1 MRTRVITA
9 IFIILVTAPL
19 CLFSHT
25 VAWPIFVAAMSVMAV
40 FEMLGCVGTRRK
52 IAVSAPALLMAAVFP
67 FALRYGGASYD
78 VLLIFMIAMFVYLI
92 YLFAISVFSH
102 GKLVLEDVFAS
113 YATGFY
119 IMASFGAL
127 VLLRDRDF
135 GLYLVILTLYGPW
148 ISDVFA
154 YFCGRLFGRH
164 KLIPDVSPKK
174 TVEGAVGGV
183 VFCALAAVLYGFILK
198 TFIGEINSVS
208 YFALALIGAVIAVIS
223 QIGDL
228 IMSHIKRK
236 YGIKDYGF
244 ILPGHGGI
252 LDRFD
257 SVLGVVP
264 LVVILCEIFKG
275 IQMFQ

>member
-25 VAWPIFVAAMSVMAV
+25 VAWPVFVAAMSVMAV

-113 YATGFY
+113 YATVFY

-183 VFCALAAVLYGFILK
+183 VFCALAAILYGFILK
-198 TFIGEINSVS
+198 MFIGEISSVS
-208 YFALALIGAVIAVIS
+208 YVSLALIGAVIAVIS

-264 LVVILCEIFKG
+264 LIVILCEIFKG

>member
-9 IFIILVTAPL
+9 IFIILVTVPL

-25 VAWPIFVAAMSVMAV
+25 VAWPVFVAAMSVMAV

-52 IAVSAPALLMAAVFP
+52 LTIAIPALLMAAVFP
-67 FALRYGGASYD
+67 FALRYGGAPYD

-113 YATGFY
+113 YATVFY

-183 VFCALAAVLYGFILK
+183 IFCALAAVLYGFILK
-198 TFIGEINSVS
+198 TFIGEITSVS
-208 YFALALIGAVIAVIS
+208 YTALALIGAVIAVIS

-228 IMSHIKRK
+228 IIPLKKGQKRNRPRPWK
-236 YGIKDYGF
+236 
-244 ILPGHGGI
+244 
-252 LDRFD
+252 
-257 SVLGVVP
+257 
-264 LVVILCEIFKG
+264 
-275 IQMFQ
+275 

>member
-19 CLFSHT
+19 CLLSHT
-25 VAWPIFVAAMSVMAV
+25 VAWPIFVAAMSFMAV

-52 IAVSAPALLMAAVFP
+52 PAIAIPALMMAAVFP
-67 FALRYGGASYD
+67 FALRYCGAPYD
-78 VLLIFMIAMFVYLI
+78 VLLIFMIAMFIYLI

-113 YATGFY
+113 YATVFY

-154 YFCGRLFGRH
+154 YFCGRIFGRH

-183 VFCALAAVLYGFILK
+183 VFCALAAMLYGFILK
-198 TFIGEINSVS
+198 TFIGEITSVS
-208 YFALALIGAVIAVIS
+208 YLSLALIGAVIAVIS
-223 QIGDL
+223 QVGDL

>member
-113 YATGFY
+113 YATVFY
-119 IMASFGAL
+119 IMVSFGAL

>member
-19 CLFSHT
+19 CLFSQT
-25 VAWPIFVAAMSVMAV
+25 VAWPGFVAAMSVMAV

-52 IAVSAPALLMAAVFP
+52 LAISVPALLMAAVFP
-67 FALRYGGASYD
+67 FALRYCATAYE
-78 VLLIFMIAMFVYLI
+78 VLLILLIAMFVYLI

-113 YATGFY
+113 YTTVFY
-119 IMASFGAL
+119 ILVSFGAL
-127 VLLRDRDF
+127 VMLRDRDF

-154 YFCGRLFGRH
+154 FFCGRLFGRH

-174 TVEGAVGGV
+174 SVEGAIGGV
-183 VFCALAAVLYGFILK
+183 VFCALAAMLYGFILK
-198 TFIGEINSVS
+198 TFIGEITSVS
-208 YFALALIGAVIAVIS
+208 YLGLALIGAVIAVIS
-223 QIGDL
+223 QVGDL

-257 SVLGVVP
+257 SVLGVVTQ
-264 LVVILCEIFKG
+264 VVILCDIFKG
-275 IQMFQ
+275 IQLFQ

>member
-9 IFIILVTAPL
+9 IFIILVTVPL

-25 VAWPIFVAAMSVMAV
+25 VAWPVFVAAMSVMAV

-78 VLLIFMIAMFVYLI
+78 ALLIFMIAMFVYLI

-113 YATGFY
+113 YATVFY
-119 IMASFGAL
+119 IIASFGAL

-183 VFCALAAVLYGFILK
+183 VFCALAAILYGFILK
-198 TFIGEINSVS
+198 MFIGEISSVS
-208 YFALALIGAVIAVIS
+208 YVSLALIGAVIAVIS

-264 LVVILCEIFKG
+264 LIVILCEIFKG

>member
-25 VAWPIFVAAMSVMAV
+25 VAWPVFVAAMSVMAV

-113 YATGFY
+113 YATVFY
-119 IMASFGAL
+119 IIASFGAL

-183 VFCALAAVLYGFILK
+183 VFCALAAILYGFILK
-198 TFIGEINSVS
+198 TLIGEISSVS
-208 YFALALIGAVIAVIS
+208 YVSLALIGAVIAVIS

-264 LVVILCEIFKG
+264 LIVILCEIFKG

>member
-1 MRTRVITA
+1 MRTRVVTA
-9 IFIILVTAPL
+9 IFIILVTVPL

-25 VAWPIFVAAMSVMAV
+25 VAWPVFVAAMSVMAV

-67 FALRYGGASYD
+67 FSLRYGGASYD

-113 YATGFY
+113 YATVFY
-119 IMASFGAL
+119 IIASFGAL

-183 VFCALAAVLYGFILK
+183 VFCALAAILYGFILK
-198 TFIGEINSVS
+198 TLIGEISSVS
-208 YFALALIGAVIAVIS
+208 YVSLALIGAVIAVIS

-264 LVVILCEIFKG
+264 LIVILCEIFKG

>member
-9 IFIILVTAPL
+9 IFIILVTVPL

-25 VAWPIFVAAMSVMAV
+25 VAWPVFVAAMSVMAV

-113 YATGFY
+113 YATVFY
-119 IMASFGAL
+119 IIASFGAL

-183 VFCALAAVLYGFILK
+183 VFCALAAILYGFILK
-198 TFIGEINSVS
+198 TFIGEISSVS
-208 YFALALIGAVIAVIS
+208 YVSLALIGAVIAVIS

-264 LVVILCEIFKG
+264 LIVILCEIFKG

>member
-9 IFIILVTAPL
+9 IFIILITVPL

-25 VAWPIFVAAMSVMAV
+25 VAWHCFVAAMIVMAV

-52 IAVSAPALLMAAVFP
+52 LAVALPALLMAAVFP
-67 FALRYGGASYD
+67 FALRYCAAAYE

-92 YLFAISVFSH
+92 YLFTLSVFSH
-102 GKLVLEDVFAS
+102 GKLVLEDVFAT
-113 YATGFY
+113 YATVFY

-127 VLLRDRDF
+127 VMLRDREF

-174 TVEGAVGGV
+174 TVEGAIGGV
-183 VFCALAAVLYGFILK
+183 VFCALAAMLYGFILK
-198 TFIGEINSVS
+198 TFIGEITSVS
-208 YFALALIGAVIAVIS
+208 YLSLALIGVVIAVIS

-275 IQMFQ
+275 IQLFQ

>member
-9 IFIILVTAPL
+9 IFIILVTVPL

-25 VAWPIFVAAMSVMAV
+25 VAWPVFVAAMRVMAV

-52 IAVSAPALLMAAVFP
+52 LTIAIPALLMAAVFP
-67 FALRYGGASYD
+67 FAVRYGGAPDD

-113 YATGFY
+113 YATVFY

-183 VFCALAAVLYGFILK
+183 IFCALAAVLYGFILK
-198 TFIGEINSVS
+198 TFIGEITSVS
-208 YFALALIGAVIAVIS
+208 YTALALIGAVIAVIS

-264 LVVILCEIFKG
+264 LIVILCEIFKG

>member
-9 IFIILVTAPL
+9 IFIILITAPL

-52 IAVSAPALLMAAVFP
+52 LAVALPALLMAAVFP
-67 FALRYGGASYD
+67 FALRYCAAAYE

-92 YLFAISVFSH
+92 YLFTLSVFSH
-102 GKLVLEDVFAS
+102 GKLVLEDVFAT
-113 YATGFY
+113 YATVFY

-127 VLLRDRDF
+127 VMLRDRDF

-174 TVEGAVGGV
+174 TVEGAIGGV
-183 VFCALAAVLYGFILK
+183 VFCALAAMLYGFILK
-198 TFIGEINSVS
+198 PFIGEITSVS
-208 YFALALIGAVIAVIS
+208 YLSLALIGVVIAVIS

-275 IQMFQ
+275 IQLFQ

>member
-9 IFIILVTAPL
+9 IFIILITAPL

-52 IAVSAPALLMAAVFP
+52 LAVAVPALLIAAIFP
-67 FALRYGGASYD
+67 FALRYCAAAYEI
-78 VLLIFMIAMFVYLI
+78 LLIFMIAMFVYLI
-92 YLFAISVFSH
+92 YLFALSVFSH
-102 GKLVLEDVFAS
+102 GKLVLEDVFAT
-113 YATGFY
+113 YATVFY
-119 IMASFGAL
+119 ILVSFGAL
-127 VLLRDRDF
+127 VMLRDRDF

-174 TVEGAVGGV
+174 TVEGAIGGV
-183 VFCALAAVLYGFILK
+183 VFCALAAMLYGFILK
-198 TFIGEINSVS
+198 TFIGEITSVS
-208 YFALALIGAVIAVIS
+208 YLSLALIGVVIAVIS
-223 QIGDL
+223 QTGDL

-275 IQMFQ
+275 IQLFQ

>member
-9 IFIILVTAPL
+9 IFIILVTVPL

-25 VAWPIFVAAMSVMAV
+25 VAWPVFVAAMSVMAV

-113 YATGFY
+113 YATAFY
-119 IMASFGAL
+119 IIASFGAL

-183 VFCALAAVLYGFILK
+183 VFCALAAILYGFILK
-198 TFIGEINSVS
+198 TFIGEISSVS
-208 YFALALIGAVIAVIS
+208 YVSLALIGAVIAVIS

-264 LVVILCEIFKG
+264 LIVILCEIFKG

>member
-1 MRTRVITA
+1 MRTRVVTA

-25 VAWPIFVAAMSVMAV
+25 VAWPVFVAAMSVMAV

-113 YATGFY
+113 YATAFY
-119 IMASFGAL
+119 IIASFGAL

-183 VFCALAAVLYGFILK
+183 VFCALAAILYGFILK
-198 TFIGEINSVS
+198 TFIGEISSVS
-208 YFALALIGAVIAVIS
+208 YVSLALIGAVIAVIS

-264 LVVILCEIFKG
+264 LIVILCEIFKG

>member
-25 VAWPIFVAAMSVMAV
+25 VAWPVFVAAMSVMAV

-113 YATGFY
+113 YATVFY
-119 IMASFGAL
+119 IIASFGAL

-183 VFCALAAVLYGFILK
+183 FFCALAAILYGFILK
-198 TFIGEINSVS
+198 TFIGEISSVS
-208 YFALALIGAVIAVIS
+208 YVSLALIGAVIAVIS
-223 QIGDL
+223 QVGDL

-264 LVVILCEIFKG
+264 LIVILCEIFKG

>member
-9 IFIILVTAPL
+9 IFIILITAPL

-52 IAVSAPALLMAAVFP
+52 LAVAVPALLIAAIFP
-67 FALRYGGASYD
+67 FALRYCAAAYEI
-78 VLLIFMIAMFVYLI
+78 LLIFMIAMFVYLI
-92 YLFAISVFSH
+92 YLFTLSVFSH
-102 GKLVLEDVFAS
+102 GKLVLEDVFAT
-113 YATGFY
+113 YATVFY
-119 IMASFGAL
+119 ILASFGAL
-127 VLLRDRDF
+127 VMLRDRDF

-174 TVEGAVGGV
+174 TVEGAIGGV
-183 VFCALAAVLYGFILK
+183 VFCALAAMLYGFILK
-198 TFIGEINSVS
+198 TFIGEITSVS
-208 YFALALIGAVIAVIS
+208 YLSLALIGVVIAVIS
-223 QIGDL
+223 QTGDL

-275 IQMFQ
+275 IQLFQ

>member
-1 MRTRVITA
+1 MRTRVVTA
-9 IFIILVTAPL
+9 IFIILVTVPL

-25 VAWPIFVAAMSVMAV
+25 VAWPVFVAAMSVMAV

-113 YATGFY
+113 YATVFY
-119 IMASFGAL
+119 IIASFGAL

-183 VFCALAAVLYGFILK
+183 VFCALAAILYGFILK
-198 TFIGEINSVS
+198 TLIGEISSVS
-208 YFALALIGAVIAVIS
+208 YVSLALIGAVIAVIS

-264 LVVILCEIFKG
+264 LIVILCEIFKG

>member
-25 VAWPIFVAAMSVMAV
+25 VAWPVFVAAMSVMAV

-113 YATGFY
+113 YATVFY
-119 IMASFGAL
+119 IIASFGAL

-183 VFCALAAVLYGFILK
+183 VFCALAAILYGFILK
-198 TFIGEINSVS
+198 MFIGEISSVS
-208 YFALALIGAVIAVIS
+208 YVSLALIGAVIAVIS

-264 LVVILCEIFKG
+264 LIVILCEIFKG

>member
-9 IFIILVTAPL
+9 IFIILITAPL

-25 VAWPIFVAAMSVMAV
+25 VAWPCFVAAMSVMAV

-52 IAVSAPALLMAAVFP
+52 LAVSLPALLMAAVFP
-67 FALRYGGASYD
+67 FALRYCAAAYE

-92 YLFAISVFSH
+92 YLFTLSVFSH
-102 GKLVLEDVFAS
+102 GKLVLEDVFAT
-113 YATGFY
+113 YATVFY

-127 VLLRDRDF
+127 VMLRDREF

-174 TVEGAVGGV
+174 TVEGAIGGV
-183 VFCALAAVLYGFILK
+183 VFCALAAMLYGFILK
-198 TFIGEINSVS
+198 TFIGEITSVS
-208 YFALALIGAVIAVIS
+208 YISLALIGVVIAVIS

-244 ILPGHGGI
+244 VLPGHGGI

-275 IQMFQ
+275 IQLFQ

>member
-25 VAWPIFVAAMSVMAV
+25 VAWPIFVAAMCVMAV

-113 YATGFY
+113 YATVFY
-119 IMASFGAL
+119 IIASFGAL

-183 VFCALAAVLYGFILK
+183 VFCALAAILYGFILK
-198 TFIGEINSVS
+198 MFIGEISSVS
-208 YFALALIGAVIAVIS
+208 YVSLALIGAVIAVIS

-264 LVVILCEIFKG
+264 LIVILCEIFKG

>member
-9 IFIILVTAPL
+9 IFIILITAPL

-52 IAVSAPALLMAAVFP
+52 LAVAVPALLIAAIFP
-67 FALRYGGASYD
+67 FALRYCTAAYEI
-78 VLLIFMIAMFVYLI
+78 LLIFMIAMFVYLI
-92 YLFAISVFSH
+92 YLFALSVFSH
-102 GKLVLEDVFAS
+102 GKLVLEDVFAT
-113 YATGFY
+113 YATVFY
-119 IMASFGAL
+119 ILVSFGAL
-127 VLLRDRDF
+127 VMLRDRDF

-164 KLIPDVSPKK
+164 QLIPDVSPKK
-174 TVEGAVGGV
+174 TVEGAIGGV
-183 VFCALAAVLYGFILK
+183 VFCALAAMLYGFILK
-198 TFIGEINSVS
+198 TFIGEITSVS
-208 YFALALIGAVIAVIS
+208 YLSLALIGVVIAVIS
-223 QIGDL
+223 QTGDL

-275 IQMFQ
+275 IQLFQ

>member
-25 VAWPIFVAAMSVMAV
+25 VAWPIFVAAMCVMAV

-78 VLLIFMIAMFVYLI
+78 VLQIFMIAMFVYLI

-113 YATGFY
+113 YATVFY

>member
-19 CLFSHT
+19 CLLSHT
-25 VAWPIFVAAMSVMAV
+25 VAWPAFVAAMSFMAV
-40 FEMLGCVGTRRK
+40 FEMLGCVGTRGK
-52 IAVSAPALLMAAVFP
+52 MAIAAPALLMAAAFP
-67 FALRYGGASYD
+67 FALRYHSTPHD
-78 VLLIFMIAMFVYLI
+78 MLLIFMIAMFCYLI
-92 YLFAISVFSH
+92 YLFAVSVFSH
-102 GKLVLEDVFAS
+102 GKLGLEEVFSS
-113 YATGFY
+113 YTTVFY
-119 IMASFGAL
+119 IIASFGAL

-135 GLYLVILTLYGPW
+135 GLYFLILTLYGPW

-164 KLIPDVSPKK
+164 KLIPDVSPNK
-174 TVEGAVGGV
+174 TVEGAIGGV
-183 VFCALAAVLYGFILK
+183 VFCALAAMLYGFILK
-198 TFIGEINSVS
+198 TFIGEITAVS
-208 YFALALIGAVIAVIS
+208 YGALALIGAVIAVVS

-264 LVVILCEIFKG
+264 LVVILSELVKG
-275 IQMFQ
+275 IQLFQ

>member
-1 MRTRVITA
+1 MLKRTITA
-9 IFIILVTAPL
+9 FFIILITVPA

-25 VAWPIFVAAMSVMAV
+25 IVWPIFVSLLSFCAV
-40 FEMLGCVGTRRK
+40 YEMLGCVGTRRN
-52 IAVSAPALLMAAVFP
+52 IAVAVPALLAAAAFP
-67 FALRYGGASYD
+67 FAVRLTDSVKD
-78 VLLIFMIAMFVYLI
+78 VLCLFLIGMIGYLV
-92 YLFAISVFSH
+92 YLFALSVFSR
-102 GKLVLEDVFAS
+102 GKMALDDVFA
-113 YATGFY
+113 TFTTVFY
-119 IMASFGAL
+119 IIASFGAL

-135 GLYLVILTLYGPW
+135 GLYLLILTLYGPW

-164 KLIPDVSPKK
+164 KLIPDVSPNK
-174 TVEGAVGGV
+174 TVEGAIGGV
-183 VFCALAAVLYGFILK
+183 VFCALAAMLYGFVL
-198 TFIGEINSVS
+198 TVVIGEIASVN
-208 YFALALIGAVIAVIS
+208 YGALALIGAVIAVVS

-244 ILPGHGGI
+244 VLPGHGGI

-264 LVVILCEIFKG
+264 LVVILSELVKG
-275 IQMFQ
+275 MQLFQ

>member
-1 MRTRVITA
+1 MRTRVSTA

>member
-25 VAWPIFVAAMSVMAV
+25 VAWPVFVAAMSVMAV

-78 VLLIFMIAMFVYLI
+78 VLLIFVIAMFVYLI

-113 YATGFY
+113 YATVFY
-119 IMASFGAL
+119 IIASFGAL

-183 VFCALAAVLYGFILK
+183 VFCALAAILYGFILK
-198 TFIGEINSVS
+198 TFIGEISSVS
-208 YFALALIGAVIAVIS
+208 YVSLALIGAVIAVIS

-264 LVVILCEIFKG
+264 LIVILCEIFKG

>member
-25 VAWPIFVAAMSVMAV
+25 VAWPVFVAAMSVMAV

-113 YATGFY
+113 YATAFY
-119 IMASFGAL
+119 IIASFGAL

-183 VFCALAAVLYGFILK
+183 VFCALAAILYGFILK
-198 TFIGEINSVS
+198 MFIGEISSVS
-208 YFALALIGAVIAVIS
+208 YVSLALIGAVIAVIS

-264 LVVILCEIFKG
+264 LIVILCEIFKG

>member
-25 VAWPIFVAAMSVMAV
+25 VAWPVFVAAMSVMAV

-113 YATGFY
+113 YATVFY
-119 IMASFGAL
+119 IIASFGAL

-183 VFCALAAVLYGFILK
+183 VFCALAAILYGFILK
-198 TFIGEINSVS
+198 TFIGEISSVS
-208 YFALALIGAVIAVIS
+208 YVSLALIGAVIAVIS

-264 LVVILCEIFKG
+264 LIVILCEIFKG

>member
-25 VAWPIFVAAMSVMAV
+25 VAWPVFVAAMSVMAV

-102 GKLVLEDVFAS
+102 RKLVLEDVFAS
-113 YATGFY
+113 YATVFY
-119 IMASFGAL
+119 IIASFGAL

-183 VFCALAAVLYGFILK
+183 VFCALAAILYGFILK
-198 TFIGEINSVS
+198 MFIGEISSVS
-208 YFALALIGAVIAVIS
+208 YVSLALIGAVIAVIS

-264 LVVILCEIFKG
+264 LIVILCEIFKG

>member
-9 IFIILVTAPL
+9 IFIILVTVPL

-25 VAWPIFVAAMSVMAV
+25 VAWPVFVAAMSVMAV

-113 YATGFY
+113 YATVFY
-119 IMASFGAL
+119 IIASFGAL

-183 VFCALAAVLYGFILK
+183 VFCALAAILYGFILK
-198 TFIGEINSVS
+198 TLIGEISSVS
-208 YFALALIGAVIAVIS
+208 YVSLALIGAVIAVIS

-264 LVVILCEIFKG
+264 LIVILCEIFKG

>member
-19 CLFSHT
+19 CLFSQT
-25 VAWPIFVAAMSVMAV
+25 VAWPVFVAAMSVMAV

-52 IAVSAPALLMAAVFP
+52 LAISVPALLMAAFFP
-67 FALRYGGASYD
+67 FALRYCATAYE

-113 YATGFY
+113 YTTVFY
-119 IMASFGAL
+119 ILVSFGAL
-127 VLLRDRDF
+127 VMLRDRDF

-174 TVEGAVGGV
+174 TVEGAIGGV
-183 VFCALAAVLYGFILK
+183 VFCALAAMLYGFILK
-198 TFIGEINSVS
+198 TFIGEITSVS
-208 YFALALIGAVIAVIS
+208 YLALALIGAVIAVIS

-275 IQMFQ
+275 IQLFQ

>member
-1 MRTRVITA
+1 MRTRVVTA

-25 VAWPIFVAAMSVMAV
+25 VAWPVFVAAMSVMAV

-113 YATGFY
+113 YATVFY

-183 VFCALAAVLYGFILK
+183 VFCALAAILYGFILK
-198 TFIGEINSVS
+198 MFIGEISSVS
-208 YFALALIGAVIAVIS
+208 YVSLALIGAVIAVIS

-264 LVVILCEIFKG
+264 LIVILCEIFKG

>member
-25 VAWPIFVAAMSVMAV
+25 VAWPVFVAAMSVMAV

-113 YATGFY
+113 YATVFY
-119 IMASFGAL
+119 IIASFGAL

-183 VFCALAAVLYGFILK
+183 VFCALAAILYGFILR
-198 TFIGEINSVS
+198 TFIGEISSVS
-208 YFALALIGAVIAVIS
+208 YVSLALIGAVIAVIS

-264 LVVILCEIFKG
+264 LIVILCEIFKG

>member
-19 CLFSHT
+19 CLLSHT
-25 VAWPIFVAAMSVMAV
+25 VAWPAFVSVMTVMAV
-40 FEMLGCVGTRRK
+40 FEMLGCVGTRRNLA
-52 IAVSAPALLMAAVFP
+52 ISVPAMLMAAVFP
-67 FALRYGGASYD
+67 FALRYAAAPRD
-78 VLLIFMIAMFVYLI
+78 ILLVFLIAMFCYLI
-92 YLFAISVFSH
+92 YMFAVSVFSH
-102 GKLVLEDVFAS
+102 GKLALENVFAS
-113 YATGFY
+113 YATIFY
-119 IMASFGAL
+119 IMASFGSL

-164 KLIPDVSPKK
+164 KLIPDVSPNK

-183 VFCALAAVLYGFILK
+183 VFCTLAAILYGFILK
-198 TFIGEINSVS
+198 TFIGEITSVS
-208 YFALALIGAVIAVIS
+208 YASLALIGAVIAVVS
-223 QIGDL
+223 QVGDL

-236 YGIKDYGF
+236 YGVKDYGF